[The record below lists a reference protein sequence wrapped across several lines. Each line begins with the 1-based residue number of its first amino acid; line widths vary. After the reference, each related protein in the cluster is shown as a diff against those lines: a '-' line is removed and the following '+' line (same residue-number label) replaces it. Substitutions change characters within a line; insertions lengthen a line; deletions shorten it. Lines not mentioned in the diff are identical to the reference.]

1 MKKSAGWLPSAY
13 FHSIYSVDF
22 ELLYRRGFRG
32 VILDIDNTLVPHGA
46 KADRRAREFMEY
58 LHDLGFDTC
67 FLSNNDRARVAP
79 FAHACQSSYICK
91 AGKPAVRGYVRAMK
105 RMMTD
110 RTSTLVVGD
119 QLITDIWG
127 ANLTGIPSILVDPIN
142 RHEEIQIV
150 LKRLIEWPVRRLYRR
165 KKGMNSYERLYADGM

>member
-1 MKKSAGWLPSAY
+1 MKKRAGWMPTAY

-22 ELLYRRGFRG
+22 EQLYRRGFAG

-46 KADRRAREFMEY
+46 RADRRARDFLEY

-67 FLSNNDRARVAP
+67 FLSNNKRERVAP

-91 AGKPAVRGYVRAMK
+91 AGKPSARGYVRAMK

-110 RTSTLVVGD
+110 RTNTLVVGD

-127 ANLTGIPSILVDPIN
+127 ANLAGIPSILVDPIN

-150 LKRLIEWPVRRLYRR
+150 LKRLLEWPVRKVYKKRYGMNRYDRLYT
-165 KKGMNSYERLYADGM
+165 E